1 MMMQFP
7 ESNRLS
13 GAQSRINRVI
23 ICLYL
28 SESYLGLIL
37 CLLLGFLVLGNNNLV
52 ECFSL
57 TRSLEKVVQSV
68 SWIRFICILD
78 VISMLFLPLVFII
91 YLQLNEKQKYI

>member
-7 ESNRLS
+7 ESNSLS

-28 SESYLGLIL
+28 SESYLGLSL
-37 CLLLGFLVLGNNNLV
+37 CFLLGFLVLGNNNLV

-68 SWIRFICILD
+68 SWVRFICILD
-78 VISMLFLPLVFII
+78 ALFLPLVFII
-91 YLQLNEKQKYI
+91 YLQLNEKQKSI